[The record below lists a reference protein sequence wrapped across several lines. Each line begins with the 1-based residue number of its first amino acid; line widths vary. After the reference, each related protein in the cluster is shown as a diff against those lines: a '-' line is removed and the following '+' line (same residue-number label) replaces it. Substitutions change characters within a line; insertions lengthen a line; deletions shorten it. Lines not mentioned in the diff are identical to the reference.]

1 MSEEGDDLQ
10 NIKFKE
16 RKVYYDIDTTI
27 EQPWKEMMDRKVR
40 LLLIGPLYQPIS
52 KKSSFA

>member
-16 RKVYYDIDTTI
+16 K
-27 EQPWKEMMDRKVR
+27 
-40 LLLIGPLYQPIS
+40 
-52 KKSSFA
+52 KKSTMILIPQSNKREKKLWIEKIDYY

>member
-27 EQPWKEMMDRKVR
+27 EQTWKEVMDRKDR
-40 LLLIGPLYQPIS
+40 LLLIVE
-52 KKSSFA
+52 K